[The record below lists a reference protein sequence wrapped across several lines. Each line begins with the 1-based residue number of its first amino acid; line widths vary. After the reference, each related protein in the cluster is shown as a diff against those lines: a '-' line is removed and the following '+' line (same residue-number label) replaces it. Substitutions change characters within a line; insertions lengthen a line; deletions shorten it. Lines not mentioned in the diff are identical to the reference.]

1 MSTLYYET
9 SDELCHYG
17 VLGMKL
23 GVRRGR
29 YNKAYG
35 KAVRKRQKLEDRS
48 AKLQIKAN
56 KKLLKASKRLSTAT
70 RNSKMMK
77 AFKVQAK
84 GNKLALKSSKLK
96 KKALKWQKKM
106 DKVFAGYDIKTIP
119 KKTIKIGKDFID
131 ILRNGNYGYEVT
143 KRS

>member
-1 MSTLYYET
+1 MSTIYYET

-17 VLGMKL
+17 VPGMKW

-29 YNKAYG
+29 ATQAYG

-70 RNSKMMK
+70 STSKITK
-77 AFKVQAK
+77 AYKLQAK

-96 KKALKWQKKM
+96 NKALKWQKKM
-106 DKVFAGYDIKTIP
+106 DDVFAGYDIKTVP
-119 KKTIKIGKDFID
+119 KKTIKSGKDFID
-131 ILRNGNYGYEVT
+131 IIRNGNYGYEVT
-143 KRS
+143 KRA

>member
-1 MSTLYYET
+1 
-9 SDELCHYG
+9 
-17 VLGMKL
+17 MKW

-29 YNKAYG
+29 YSKAYG

-48 AKLQIKAN
+48 AKLQVKAN
-56 KKLLKASKRLSTAT
+56 KKLLKSSKKMLKAT
-70 RNSKMMK
+70 SSGKMMK
-77 AFKVQAK
+77 ALKLQAK

-96 KKALKWQKKM
+96 NKALKWQKKM

-119 KKTIKIGKDFID
+119 KKTIKSGKDFID

-143 KRS
+143 NRA